1 MTPWSCPCRQSWYQL
16 QSWRHPEKKRQ
27 EEGRRAFLIASCQK
41 KVWARTWRNERN
53 PRTTR
58 PSEGNVR
65 ERESQLCTSPR
76 PNIWPNLEV
85 NNSWE
90 GRGRKERRDTFIQV
104 LWNVRGSQRCRRGA
118 SDVKER
124 TERRGGGGGG
134 WASSKGQPSA
144 TLENAHRQLQSQK
157 DVGLYGQSRVLGP
170 WKGQVPEKEAEG
182 KEGSGGLKAE
192 RLSGQKVGSKEN
204 ILPDLEEFIPCSPF
218 LPGLFATS
226 KSSKL

>member
-65 ERESQLCTSPR
+65 ECESQLCTSPR

-134 WASSKGQPSA
+134 GGLQARDSQVPHWKMPTDSSKAKRMLAFMG
-144 TLENAHRQLQSQK
+144 
-157 DVGLYGQSRVLGP
+157 
-170 WKGQVPEKEAEG
+170 
-182 KEGSGGLKAE
+182 KAE
-192 RLSGQKVGSKEN
+192 
-204 ILPDLEEFIPCSPF
+204 F
-218 LPGLFATS
+218 
-226 KSSKL
+226 